1 MNNFA
6 STSYDQFAQ
15 SLATMGTDAAMQ
27 WLADEFRQNRQYA
40 EWFEVLK
47 MQARHQVGLELIR
60 TGDENSEDAIRREQ
74 LEPLLYKACGQVGEQ
89 LFRDGQPAQAW
100 KYFQLVGDRGRAAR
114 LLRGIPVTQSNVQEL
129 IDVALAA
136 GVAPEYGIELT
147 LQFLGTCNAI
157 TSFDQHMPYL
167 PASIRDPSAELLVR
181 HVYNEL
187 TANVSAV
194 VERREG
200 KPPMAGNLSELIE
213 QRPWLFAE
221 DAYHI
226 DPSHLAATVRIA
238 RMTTARA
245 ALEQANSLCIYGQ
258 RLDSTLI
265 GAGDPP
271 FEELFVAHEKYFD
284 AAMGTGFE
292 QTLAYFTARLP
303 ASYKV
308 GESPSLAAEVLVDLL
323 CRNNRWSEALRISL
337 DWLDGAAGQNN
348 PAPAALEI
356 AQHCGELETLAQW
369 FRQRDNL
376 LMYTVALLHI
386 NSRR

>member
-1 MNNFA
+1 MNKFA
-6 STSYDQFAQ
+6 STSYDRFAQ
-15 SLATMGTDAAMQ
+15 TLTTKGVDASLI
-27 WLADEFRQNRQYA
+27 WLADEFRQYRQYA

-60 TGDENSEDAIRREQ
+60 SGDENSEDAMRREQ

-100 KYFQLVGDRGRAAR
+100 KYFQLVGDCGRAAR
-114 LLRGIPVTQSNVQEL
+114 LLQGISANQSNVQEL

-147 LQFLGTCNAI
+147 LKFLGTCNAI

-167 PASIRDPSAELLVR
+167 PASVRDPSAELLVR

-194 VERREG
+194 IERREG
-200 KPPMAGNLSELIE
+200 KSRGIAALSELIE

-226 DPSHLAATVRIA
+226 DPSHLGATVRIA

-258 RLDSTLI
+258 RLGPTLI

-271 FEELFVAHEKYFD
+271 FEELFVSHAKYFE
-284 AAMGTGFE
+284 AAMGKGFE

-303 ASYKV
+303 ASHKV
-308 GESPSLAAEVLVDLL
+308 GESPSPAAEVLVDLL
-323 CRNNRWSEALRISL
+323 CRNNRWSDALRISL
-337 DWLDGAAGQNN
+337 DWLEGAAGQNN

-369 FRQRDNL
+369 FRQRNNL
-376 LMYTVALLHI
+376 LMYTVALLHT
-386 NSRR
+386 NST

>member
-1 MNNFA
+1 MNKFA

-15 SLATMGTDAAMQ
+15 SLANQGIDVALQ
-27 WLADEFRQNRQYA
+27 WLADEFRQDRHYA

-60 TGDENSEDAIRREQ
+60 IGDENSEDATRREQ

-114 LLRGIPVTQSNVQEL
+114 LLRGISANQSNVQEL

-157 TSFDQHMPYL
+157 TSFDQLMPYL
-167 PASIRDPSAELLVR
+167 PATVRDPSAGLLVR

-187 TANVSAV
+187 TANVSAAI
-194 VERREG
+194 ERREG
-200 KPPMAGNLSELIE
+200 KSPGIVALSELIE

-226 DPSHLAATVRIA
+226 DPSHLGATVRIA
-238 RMTTARA
+238 RMTTERT
-245 ALEQANSLCIYGQ
+245 ALEQASSLCIYGQ
-258 RLDSTLI
+258 RLGSTLT

-292 QTLAYFTARLP
+292 PTLAYFRARLP
-303 ASYKV
+303 ASHQR
-308 GESPSLAAEVLVDLL
+308 GESASPAAEVLVDLL
-323 CRNNRWSEALRISL
+323 CRNNRWSDALRISL
-337 DWLDGAAGQNN
+337 DWLDGTAGRNN

-356 AQHCGELETLAQW
+356 AQHAGELETLAKW
-369 FRQRDNL
+369 FRERDNL
-376 LMYTVALLHI
+376 LMYTVALLHT
-386 NSRR
+386 NST